1 MFYFILKALLS
12 LNISILSYFDKKIS
26 IFFSYLILKTLQSFT
41 AKSKIVLM
49 SSLDIIFFNPLG
61 N

>member
-1 MFYFILKALLS
+1 MFYFILKALLL
-12 LNISILSYFDKKIS
+12 LNISILSYFDKKVS